1 MKKNFGGPQIKVFL
15 NPSKIFMGEKNHE
28 ETQAETIV
36 GPSVKVE
43 GELSSEGNV
52 RIDGQVVGN
61 VQTSQNLAVGEQAVI
76 SANVK
81 ALNAVIAGKIKGN
94 ITVDE
99 ALEITETGQ
108 IEGDITAKIISIA
121 PGAIFRGQCQ
131 MPLSASQETA
141 IEVEEVT
148 E

>member
-1 MKKNFGGPQIKVFL
+1 MSEN
-15 NPSKIFMGEKNHE
+15 NHE

>member
-1 MKKNFGGPQIKVFL
+1 M
-15 NPSKIFMGEKNHE
+15 SEKNHE

-52 RIDGQVVGN
+52 RIDGQVAGN

-76 SANVK
+76 SANIK

-94 ITVDE
+94 ITVEE

-108 IEGDITAKIISIA
+108 VEGDITAKIISIS
-121 PGAIFRGQCQ
+121 PGAIFQGQCR
-131 MPLSASQETA
+131 MPLPTNQETE
-141 IEVEEVT
+141 IEVEEVM

>member
-1 MKKNFGGPQIKVFL
+1 M
-15 NPSKIFMGEKNHE
+15 SEKNHE

-52 RIDGQVVGN
+52 RIDGQVAGN

-94 ITVDE
+94 ITVEE

-108 IEGDITAKIISIA
+108 VEGDITAKIISIS
-121 PGAIFRGQCQ
+121 PGAIFQGQCQ
-131 MPLSASQETA
+131 MPLPTDRETE
-141 IEVEEVT
+141 IEVEEVM

>member
-1 MKKNFGGPQIKVFL
+1 
-15 NPSKIFMGEKNHE
+15 MGEKNHE

-131 MPLSASQETA
+131 MPLSANQETA

>member
-1 MKKNFGGPQIKVFL
+1 
-15 NPSKIFMGEKNHE
+15 MGEKNHE

>member
-1 MKKNFGGPQIKVFL
+1 M
-15 NPSKIFMGEKNHE
+15 SEKNHE

-52 RIDGQVVGN
+52 RIDGQVAGN

-94 ITVDE
+94 ITVEE

-108 IEGDITAKIISIA
+108 VEGDITAKIISIS
-121 PGAIFRGQCQ
+121 PGAIFQGQCQ
-131 MPLSASQETA
+131 MPLPTNQETE
-141 IEVEEVT
+141 IEVEEVM

>member
-1 MKKNFGGPQIKVFL
+1 M
-15 NPSKIFMGEKNHE
+15 SEKNHE

-52 RIDGQVVGN
+52 RIDGQVAGN
-61 VQTSQNLAVGEQAVI
+61 VRTSQNLAVGEQAVI

-94 ITVDE
+94 ITVEE

-108 IEGDITAKIISIA
+108 VEGDITAKIISIS
-121 PGAIFRGQCQ
+121 PGAIFQGQCQ
-131 MPLSASQETA
+131 MPLPTNQETE
-141 IEVEEVT
+141 IEVEEVM